1 MEATSSPSRTEL
13 WEKIYSIVSLI
24 PRAKVKGDA
33 VDASSATTAI
43 EQMLNAEYLPSPR
56 DRQVI
61 KESYEPST
69 SDVMDYIKKRWEQI
83 EATIKRN
90 NGDGFQVYRTGVEDG
105 VEFSKPYELPT
116 EEEMVKVIRAWDDYY
131 LAYDD
136 EYPAMEAHKALAK
149 AITNLLK
156 EKS

>member
-24 PRAKVKGDA
+24 PRVKVKGDA
-33 VDASSATTAI
+33 VDALSATTAI

-61 KESYEPST
+61 KESHEPST
-69 SDVMDYIKKRWEQI
+69 SDVMDYIKKRWGQI

-90 NGDGFQVYRTGVEDG
+90 DGDGFQIYRTGVEDG
-105 VEFSKPYELPT
+105 IELSRQSKLPT
-116 EEEMVKVIRAWDDYY
+116 EEEIRKP
-131 LAYDD
+131 LTVLIII
-136 EYPAMEAHKALAK
+136 M
-149 AITNLLK
+149 
-156 EKS
+156 